1 MQWRLL
7 WTLLQALITCTLVLL
22 SGVPVAWALARL
34 DFRGRRL
41 VLRLLMLPFVMPTLV
56 AGMGVLALFGPRGAL
71 WPGWQDTPYLLLYGN
86 VFFNLPVLVRAAYQG
101 FLQVPAGRLQAAQNA
116 GRGRVA
122 ALLACGMA
130 GIAAVA
136 GRRRVFGVSLLLLR
150 LRAGALARRQPLCH
164 GGSGNLPIN
173 RL

>member
-1 MQWRLL
+1 MAAVVDVV
-7 WTLLQALITCTLVLL
+7 QALITCTLVLL
-22 SGVPVAWALARL
+22 RRAGGVALARF

-41 VLRLLMLPFVMPTLV
+41 VLRLLMLPLSMPTLV

-71 WPGWQDTPYLLLYGN
+71 WPGSQDTPYLLLYGN

-101 FLQVPAGRLQAAQNA
+101 FLQVPAGRLQSGANA

-150 LRAGALARRQPLCH
+150 LRAGALTQAAAAMPRWKWKCP
-164 GGSGNLPIN
+164 N
-173 RL
+173 